1 MFRAIVF
8 AGIMLAAGGAVAG
21 DGEAKQDANAS
32 RFEAQRVSIEKAL
45 DDGGT
50 YGEFSSTERREVL
63 AALARIQET
72 LGPSGDAGQLN
83 ERQKL
88 QVFNDQELINNILTR
103 ADDDSRLVCRRE
115 KKTGTH
121 LASNQCLT
129 VAERERA
136 AEHARDTLTRTPPHA
151 LSN

>member
-1 MFRAIVF
+1 MHKGIVF
-8 AGIMLAAGGAVAG
+8 AGLMLLAGGAMAG
-21 DGEAKQDANAS
+21 DGEAGQDAGPS
-32 RFEAQRVSIEKAL
+32 RFEAQRISIQDAL
-45 DDGGT
+45 DDGET
-50 YGEFSSTERREVL
+50 YGEISATERREVL
-63 AALARIQET
+63 AALARIQKA
-72 LGPSGDAGQLN
+72 LGPSGDAGRLS

-103 ADDDSRLVCRRE
+103 ADKDSRLVCRRE

-121 LASNQCLT
+121 MASNQCLT

-151 LSN
+151 LAR